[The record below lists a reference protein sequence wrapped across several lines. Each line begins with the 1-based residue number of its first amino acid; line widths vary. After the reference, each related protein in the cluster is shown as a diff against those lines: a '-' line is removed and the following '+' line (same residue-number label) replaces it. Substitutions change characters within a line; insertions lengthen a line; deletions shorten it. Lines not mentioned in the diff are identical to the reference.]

1 MKKKTLMIAAA
12 FVLVLCCIG
21 IGAWAATNYGTQ
33 ADPLIAQS
41 YLDDV
46 LRPQL
51 EREFSREL
59 DGAIDGLNAAAGEF
73 VSVSLDAG
81 GVSLG
86 EGTEVL
92 CLEAGAAASGTLVD
106 VTAGGIVNAGETL
119 SANHLYVAAGN
130 GVLLTGTGE
139 ALVRGSYVAG

>member
-1 MKKKTLMIAAA
+1 MKKKTLVIALAA
-12 FVLVLCCIG
+12 VLVLGCIG

-51 EREFSREL
+51 EREFASAL
-59 DGAIDGLNAAAGEF
+59 DEAVDDLNAAAGEF
-73 VSVSLDAG
+73 TSVNLDDG

-86 EGTEVL
+86 IGTEVL
-92 CLEAGAAASGTLVD
+92 CLESGAVASGTLVD
-106 VTAGGIVNAGETL
+106 ATAGGVVNSGEPL
-119 SANHLYVAAGN
+119 SANHLYIVADNAT
-130 GVLLTGTGE
+130 VISGTGE
-139 ALVRGSYVAG
+139 ALVRGSHNG